1 MGKGRQR
8 LASRGVRAQKQRARR
23 RGVSFYRPFASVHLH
38 TYHPDI
44 WLEPGLFLFHPMTV
58 IFPPKVYFTFS
69 EMYQQVHVVVQSLS
83 RVRLFA
89 TPWTAALQA
98 SLSPTIARSLPAFM
112 SIASVMPSS
121 HLML

>member
-58 IFPPKVYFTFS
+58 IFPPKVYFMKAQHKGALTPS
-69 EMYQQVHVVVQSLS
+69 CIVRKNPQVPHTAQQVACH
-83 RVRLFA
+83 
-89 TPWTAALQA
+89 P
-98 SLSPTIARSLPAFM
+98 
-112 SIASVMPSS
+112 
-121 HLML
+121 